1 MKGNHGSKN
10 ILPYGLFDRS
20 NWQLG
25 SADASRKSK
34 ARGAEGRLR
43 VSDASE
49 RHLNETWTLSEVR
62 HGTA

>member
-10 ILPYGLFDRS
+10 ILPHSLLDLAG
-20 NWQLG
+20 G
-25 SADASRKSK
+25 GVAADASRKSK
-34 ARGAEGRLR
+34 ARGAQGRLR